1 MKNVN
6 GIIDEILLTLPPKQR
21 RIVAGRFGLKNGR
34 IKTLQG
40 IGDELKITRERVRQ
54 IEEQAIKK
62 IREKTREK
70 GKELLDFAKEHL
82 ASVGGVKGDGD
93 FLTDI
98 MYGLKIDPKTKS
110 VKEKIKFILLISGD
124 PVYVKEDDAMNGYW
138 YSSDASRKKF
148 LDFVNDMTK
157 FLNAKD
163 KTAILTNKLYLTQC
177 DNVASFHLLAI
188 PKHFGANIFGDF
200 GLRSWPEIQPK
211 TIRDKVYLVLKKQGT
226 PLHFTDIAKFSYK
239 YGLDRKIP
247 HVQTVHNELIKDKR
261 FVLVGRGMYA
271 LKENGFEPGTVKDVV
286 SGILKK
292 KGPMK
297 SDDIV
302 KMVSAQRFVKEN
314 TVLLNLQNKNRFRKL
329 GDGRYEVRE
338 A

>member
-1 MKNVN
+1 MKNINSV
-6 GIIDEILLTLPPKQR
+6 IDDILLTLPPKQR

-34 IKTLQG
+34 VETLQG

-54 IEEQAIKK
+54 IEEQAIRK

-70 GKELLDFAKEHL
+70 GKDLLDFAKKHL
-82 ASVGGVKGDGD
+82 ASVGGVKDD
-93 FLTDI
+93 AAFLTDVV
-98 MYGLKIDPKTKS
+98 YGLKIDPRTKN
-110 VKEKIKFILLISGD
+110 VREKIKFILLVSGE
-124 PVYVKEDDAMNGYW
+124 PAYAREDDAMNAYW

-148 LDFVNDMTK
+148 LNFVNDMTK
-157 FLNAKD
+157 FLNGKD
-163 KTAILTNKLYLTQC
+163 KTAILTNKLYLAQC
-177 DNVASFHLLAI
+177 DKVASCHLLSI
-188 PKHFGANIFGDF
+188 PKHFGMNIFGDF

-211 TIRDKVYLVLKKQGT
+211 TIRDKVYLVLKKQGM

-239 YGLDRKIP
+239 YGLDRKVP

-271 LKENGFEPGTVKDVV
+271 LRENGFEPGTVKDVV
-286 SGILKK
+286 SGLLKK

-314 TVLLNLQNKNRFRKL
+314 TILLNLQNKNHFRKL
-329 GDGRYEVRE
+329 GDGRYDIRE